1 MRPDDALARLQE
13 AAVLW
18 SVGSGTPGGVIGAA
32 CDCLVAGVDTP
43 TLRIL
48 SGISPTPGS
57 ESDELGRWLGD
68 ALAELSL
75 TFFPEGSRAGEDEAV
90 RIMARRLLDRTITAR
105 ALTSWAYGFIT
116 RDGTPLAAG
125 LIDLEYAYEIV
136 EAVVHDGQPYPD
148 DAVAGVDADV
158 VAEARRLLGG
168 TAGDG

>member
-1 MRPDDALARLQE
+1 MHPDVALTHLQE

-18 SVGSGTPGGVIGAA
+18 SVGSGTPAEVIEAA
-32 CDCLVAGVDTP
+32 CDCLLAGVDEP

-48 SGISPTPGS
+48 AGISAVPSG
-57 ESDELGRWLGD
+57 ESDELRRWLGD

-75 TFFPEGSRAGEDEAV
+75 IFFPEGSRAGADEAV

-116 RDGTPLAAG
+116 WDGAPLAAG

-136 EAVVHDGQPYPD
+136 EAIVHDGQPYPS
-148 DAVAGVDADV
+148 DAAARVDADV

-168 TAGDG
+168 TAEDH